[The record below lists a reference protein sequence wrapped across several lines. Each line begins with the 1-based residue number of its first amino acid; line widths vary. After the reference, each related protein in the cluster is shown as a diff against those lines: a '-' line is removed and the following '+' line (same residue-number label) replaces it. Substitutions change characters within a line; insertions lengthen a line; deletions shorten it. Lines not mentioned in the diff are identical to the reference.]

1 MKLLLPLPTPLP
13 GTAPPQKSQHLLQCS
28 YITYSQ
34 PGGQAYGGLTR
45 EAQGALLPTP
55 AHGTHPQT
63 GGHEHTHTHTCF
75 NEAFP
80 HPTAMQASFCSCAI
94 LQIPRRTYRHTH
106 LDPMQQCNIPHLCP
120 ASVHT
125 HSCPPAATPLPAL
138 HAPALACTHTH
149 RHSPQP
155 QPHIPHRAAEG
166 HCPATGSASS
176 CLVQDTQGSKT
187 HH

>member
-63 GGHEHTHTHTCF
+63 RGHEHTH
-75 NEAFP
+75 A
-80 HPTAMQASFCSCAI
+80 
-94 LQIPRRTYRHTH
+94 
-106 LDPMQQCNIPHLCP
+106 P
-120 ASVHT
+120 ASMKP
-125 HSCPPAATPLPAL
+125 SPTPLPCKPHSAHVPFCRYPEGPTGTHIWIPCSSATYPISAL
-138 HAPALACTHTH
+138 HLCTHTPAHLLQH
-149 RHSPQP
+149 RSQP
-155 QPHIPHRAAEG
+155 CMHLPSMYSHTQTLPPA
-166 HCPATGSASS
+166 PATYPS
-176 CLVQDTQGSKT
+176 QGS
-187 HH
+187 